1 MRAVFLDIGETLIDE
16 TRVWTGEAER
26 AGISPLVF
34 FAALGALIERG
45 ADQRQIWE
53 LAATSRSISISS
65 RLRGGGTPTT
75 GAGAAL
81 RIEADQCLV
90 ATYRARSPPRGS
102 DG

>member
-1 MRAVFLDIGETLIDE
+1 VRAVFLDIGETLIDE

-65 RLRGGGTPTT
+65 RLRGGGTPTNSEST
-75 GAGAAL
+75 ERAADDGCRRRL
-81 RIEADQCLV
+81 AD
-90 ATYRARSPPRGS
+90 
-102 DG
+102 